1 MSKIDENT
9 LALTLIYGIL
19 IGAILSAI
27 LIWATATNAIGFGLK
42 CANKVLNNP
51 EVYIDTIYTI
61 HQQDTI
67 VTYNFVKD
75 RKCYEIQIH

>member
-1 MSKIDENT
+1 MNELETFISG
-9 LALTLIYGIL
+9 LFGIL

-51 EVYIDTIYTI
+51 EVSRDTTYTI
-61 HQQDTI
+61 HEQDTT

-75 RKCYEIQIH
+75 RKCHETIY